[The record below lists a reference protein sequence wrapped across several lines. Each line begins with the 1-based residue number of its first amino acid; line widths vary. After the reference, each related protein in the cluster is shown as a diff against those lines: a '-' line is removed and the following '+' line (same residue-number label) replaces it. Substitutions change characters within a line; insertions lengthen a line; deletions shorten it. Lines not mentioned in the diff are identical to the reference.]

1 MVIRRKSSLDKI
13 NYELMGQ
20 QSFFGRDNLSFKTVN
35 LPRSQ
40 RYDNLCNKFRLKIL
54 VNNFHLSLLIIII
67 NNI

>member
-40 RYDNLCNKFRLKIL
+40 RYDNLCNKFRLRIL
-54 VNNFHLSLLIIII
+54 VNNLHLSLPIIII

>member
-35 LPRSQ
+35 LPCPQ

-54 VNNFHLSLLIIII
+54 VCNLHISLPAIII
-67 NNI
+67 NNK

>member
-40 RYDNLCNKFRLKIL
+40 RYDNLCNKFRLRIL
-54 VNNFHLSLLIIII
+54 VSHLHLSLPIIII

>member
-1 MVIRRKSSLDKI
+1 MVIWRKSSLDKI

-40 RYDNLCNKFRLKIL
+40 RYDNLCNKFRLRIL
-54 VNNFHLSLLIIII
+54 VSNLHLSLPIIIL
-67 NNI
+67 NII

>member
-54 VNNFHLSLLIIII
+54 VSNLHLSLPIIVI

>member
-20 QSFFGRDNLSFKTVN
+20 QSFFGRDNLSFKAVN

-54 VNNFHLSLLIIII
+54 VNNLHLSLPTIVI

>member
-1 MVIRRKSSLDKI
+1 MVIWRKSSLDNI

-40 RYDNLCNKFRLKIL
+40 RYDNLCNKFRLRIL
-54 VNNFHLSLLIIII
+54 VSNLHLSLPIIIL

>member
-20 QSFFGRDNLSFKTVN
+20 QFFFGRDNLSFKAVN

-54 VNNFHLSLLIIII
+54 VRNLHLSLPTIII

>member
-20 QSFFGRDNLSFKTVN
+20 QSFFGRDNLSFKAVN

-40 RYDNLCNKFRLKIL
+40 RYDNLCNKFRLKKL
-54 VNNFHLSLLIIII
+54 VSNLYLSLPAIII
-67 NNI
+67 NKK